1 MNTKLKDRR
10 MRKQISQEKAA
21 EIIGVSL
28 RSLRRYENGKSTPL
42 LHSAR
47 NLALLYGCSIEEL
60 FFPDEEGGKTE

>member
-1 MNTKLKDRR
+1 MNTILKDRR

-28 RSLRRYENGKSTPL
+28 RSLRRYENGQSIPL

-47 NLALLYGCSIEEL
+47 NLALLYECSIEEL
-60 FFPDEEGGKTE
+60 FFPDEEDGKAE

>member
-1 MNTKLKDRR
+1 MNTILKDRR

-28 RSLRRYENGKSTPL
+28 RSLRRYENGQSTPL

-47 NLALLYGCSIEEL
+47 NLALLYECSIEEL
-60 FFPDEEGGKTE
+60 FFPNEENEKAE